1 VSKPAWT
8 AILLAL
14 AALGAL
20 AALDADAH
28 ADVTNRG
35 FLPFGERASML
46 GNAGLCSPTG
56 EAVYYNPA
64 NLTRLDHASLSV
76 SGSTYLRYDLSAT
89 PLLVLQGR
97 DQPFS
102 ASGFVAIPST
112 VTSTYQVG
120 DWSLATAI
128 LVPEALDSK
137 NRVAFETPDLHITL
151 LQQHTVESLWLGAA
165 AARRITPHLSIG
177 VSLFA
182 AREKESDFSF
192 TRAEVAD
199 TVQEVTS
206 NEDVAVY
213 NASAV
218 LGVYWEP
225 MPALGV
231 ALRVQSPTVQLA
243 GSSDLYQSTL
253 VAGTT
258 DQHQELV
265 VDGAKASRPLPTDLS
280 LGISIRPRPGI
291 ELVVDAGLQLPA
303 TFNTLDDPIAGVRT
317 QEVHLAPRVGIG
329 AELEVGHH
337 KWIRLGG
344 LYNRSATATPVTA
357 ADESRDDYVGVT
369 AGFSIQKDR
378 VVTSLGAFGL
388 QSNTQL
394 IVTGADPPRLSD
406 ARVRLYG
413 ALLAFSYRL

>member
-1 VSKPAWT
+1 VSKPART
-8 AILLAL
+8 ALLLGAFVAYTAL
-14 AALGAL
+14 AA
-20 AALDADAH
+20 DAR

-35 FLPFGERASML
+35 FLPFGERAAML

-76 SGSTYLRYDLSAT
+76 SGSTYLRYDLSAQ

-120 DWSLATAI
+120 DWWLATAI
-128 LVPEALDSK
+128 LVPEALDYK
-137 NRVAFETPDLHITL
+137 NRVAFEASDLHVTL
-151 LQQHTVESLWLGAA
+151 LQQHTIESLWLGAS
-165 AARRITPHLSIG
+165 AARRITPQLSIG
-177 VSLFA
+177 LSLFA
-182 AREKESDFSF
+182 AREKESNFSF
-192 TRAEVAD
+192 TRAETPD
-199 TVQEVTS
+199 GVQELTS

-218 LGVYWEP
+218 LGVYWSP
-225 MPALGV
+225 MPELGL

-243 GSSDLYQSTL
+243 GASDLYQSTL
-253 VAGTT
+253 IAGMT

-265 VDGAKASRPLPTDLS
+265 VNGAKASRPLPTDLS
-280 LGISIRPRPGI
+280 LGVSIRPRPGI
-291 ELVVDAGLQLPA
+291 ELVADAGLQLPA
-303 TFNTLDDPIAGVRT
+303 TFTTLDDPVAGVRT
-317 QEVHLAPRVGIG
+317 QQVHPAPRVGIG

-344 LYNRSATATPVTA
+344 LYNHSATATPA
-357 ADESRDDYVGVT
+357 SDADESSDNYLGVT
-369 AGFSIQKDR
+369 AGFAIQKDR
-378 VVTSLGAFGL
+378 VVTSIGAFGL
-388 QSNTQL
+388 QSNTKL
-394 IVTGADPPRLSD
+394 FVAGADPARLSD